1 MEHVVVGRSEA
12 FGHFIGEC
20 QIYKK
25 PSEPTCIFVKYHR
38 KPISSTSTSTISTKL
53 IIMPHPTQPD
63 IQYFPD
69 YEKYTSRTQRRQAT
83 EDLPT
88 TLPVGFPTELKSSL
102 VWHGKDINNSTD
114 WIFHLNEAQ
123 LDEINTALK
132 SFQSLNLPLGHIN
145 QVTFPLPN
153 LKTHLR
159 SLSKDLHTG
168 RGFFILRGLNVDRY
182 TREENIIIYCGVS
195 AYVANL
201 RGRQQDPHFTN
212 GKSLVIS
219 HIKDLTRT
227 KDAADV
233 GAPSN
238 TADKQVFHTDGG
250 DIISLICLNP
260 SVQGGE
266 SYIASSWLIYNI
278 LARERPDLIHTLSE
292 DWPFDGFGNKTR
304 PYTLRPLL
312 FHQPATASTPD
323 RVIMQYARRYFTGFQ
338 AQPRSPDIPPIT
350 EAQAEALDALHFLA
364 EENSATLDFQK
375 GDIQYINNHSIF
387 HARNG
392 FVDEP
397 GNERHLI
404 RLWLRDEEYGWETP
418 EMLRPRWE
426 HVYKD
431 VREEDQVF
439 PLEPNVHKS
448 LGS

>member
-1 MEHVVVGRSEA
+1 
-12 FGHFIGEC
+12 
-20 QIYKK
+20 
-25 PSEPTCIFVKYHR
+25 
-38 KPISSTSTSTISTKL
+38 
-53 IIMPHPTQPD
+53 MPHPTQPD

-397 GNERHLI
+397 GNEYVYFLFPSLTAWLGSFAKMYRECRRHLI